1 MIRVNLLPHA
11 AERRSA
17 PESSQTWLLLV
28 MGVVV
33 VEIAALFFFHQT
45 KEDELATIQGQVQKL
60 NNQIANIQ
68 ALVKDHKK
76 VKEALVVLRAREDAI
91 AKLQTDRKGP
101 TAVLLELSKVLTRGK
116 GPTADPRKLEEQRQN
131 NPLAIYDV
139 SWDPRRVWLTRY
151 DEAETKRKLSLLGVA
166 RDANDVTE
174 LAQRLRL
181 SRYFDDVRLE
191 PGDKDPATDLVKFGL
206 KMKVKY

>member
-1 MIRVNLLPHA
+1 
-11 AERRSA
+11 
-17 PESSQTWLLLV
+17 

-45 KEDELATIQGQVQKL
+45 KEDELAAVVAQVQKL
-60 NNQIANIQ
+60 NNQIENIQ

-76 VKEALVVLRAREDAI
+76 VKDALVVLRAREDAI

-116 GPTADPRKLEEQRQN
+116 GPTADPVKLERQKQK

-139 SWDPRRVWLTRY
+139 AWDPRRVWLTRY
-151 DEAETKRKLSLLGVA
+151 DEGESKRQLYLTGLA
-166 RDANDVTE
+166 RDASDVTE

-181 SRYFDDVRLE
+181 SRYFDNVRLE
-191 PGDKDPATDLVKFGL
+191 EGGEDPATKDTIKLVKFGL